1 MSRELRFNSDAEVR
15 RTAFRARPRKEVRLS
30 IRISLRD
37 REAIAARATEA
48 GVSQAEYIIAR
59 CLDRPI
65 DPALISDP
73 DMRNAVTAI
82 VCALQEGKP

>member
-1 MSRELRFNSDAEVR
+1 MNRIDAESDERNARETSCPSCGAETVHADGECR
-15 RTAFRARPRKEVRLS
+15 RCGYRMGEP
-30 IRISLRD
+30 
-37 REAIAARATEA
+37 
-48 GVSQAEYIIAR
+48 IAR
-59 CLDRPI
+59 DEF